1 MYKWQIIER
10 CVLLY
15 EIPVYF
21 YYEMHTF
28 SLCVFTAIYEIR
40 IYIYTHSS
48 NNNFQ
53 RKWERAMMT
62 LTEQTSGACFSAPAT
77 RRAPVLPLTK

>member
-40 IYIYTHSS
+40 IYIYTHTAAITTSKES
-48 NNNFQ
+48 G
-53 RKWERAMMT
+53 R
-62 LTEQTSGACFSAPAT
+62 EQ
-77 RRAPVLPLTK
+77 